1 MLTGRG
7 VTILNAGVAMWLV
20 ARTIGSPGL
29 EVVGVGLAAL
39 PLLAILFARWS
50 KRRIVA
56 RRRLSDVRVLPGTR
70 VNVVV
75 DLENRSVGPTSFL
88 LLEDRLPP
96 ALGRP
101 ARLVVVGVGG
111 RTGQRVSYS
120 VLPQARGR
128 YGIGPLS
135 VDISDPF
142 GLTRRRLDFDERDEL
157 LVTPEIED
165 LSTPPD
171 PSQGPSFGLSRAR
184 QLLRTGQDYYTMREY
199 QEGDDLRR
207 IHWPSVAKTGE
218 LMIRQD
224 EATRRANGLV
234 FLDNRQ
240 PALGQSHTQAFE
252 RAVSAVASVGVL
264 LANAGFSLR
273 FATAQMPATLYTRER
288 FLDALAGVS
297 HSPARTIGPSLAQ
310 LRAASS
316 ADTSLVFVSAPPAPT
331 ELASLLRAGAG
342 FGPRLAIFVYP
353 TDPASLPLDRQAQ
366 MEGRATQAR
375 LALSRAGWDCIVLSP
390 SMRLLERWHTPRER
404 QLVSSG

>member
-1 MLTGRG
+1 
-7 VTILNAGVAMWLV
+7 
-20 ARTIGSPGL
+20 
-29 EVVGVGLAAL
+29 
-39 PLLAILFARWS
+39 
-50 KRRIVA
+50 
-56 RRRLSDVRVLPGTR
+56 
-70 VNVVV
+70 
-75 DLENRSVGPTSFL
+75 
-88 LLEDRLPP
+88 
-96 ALGRP
+96 
-101 ARLVVVGVGG
+101 
-111 RTGQRVSYS
+111 